1 MTAVYLWLPEFEKE
15 CSVAPRAI
23 VKKTYTLH
31 TVLPQEAKQAE
42 ITLAN
47 DQLDAQTF

>member
-1 MTAVYLWLPEFEKE
+1 MTAVSLWLPEFEKE
-15 CSVAPRAI
+15 RSAAPGAI
-23 VKKTYTLH
+23 VKKMYTLD
-31 TVLPQEAKQAE
+31 TVLPQEAKQTE